1 MNLTQK
7 KKTSFRMPYRYDLI
21 IHLCTLILAVFGL
34 FMVAS
39 ATMGLASGN
48 VMSLMKTII
57 KQLAFTVL
65 GYLGMVTMA
74 RWFTFDRMK
83 KNITPIVSL
92 TLVLLLFALCW
103 EVGGARAWIKI
114 PFPGQE
120 ITIQPSE
127 FSKVV
132 IIMVMAT
139 YLGDIR
145 NLKLT
150 TKDLMR
156 NPLLIVG
163 GFCFIVAILQSD
175 FGSAIVMAGI
185 ACICF
190 LIPYHPSLVRLQ
202 KMLVML
208 LIIGVVLIVWILSPM
223 GEHLIEALPFK
234 NYQINRFTSAMN
246 PFADKYGTGFQLING
261 LVSFASGGWQGVGY
275 GKSIQKYTNFPAANT
290 DFILAI
296 VVEELGIF
304 GFLLIFI
311 CYALIVG
318 RMFIYAIRMKSQRG
332 RIVLIGV
339 SMYFFIHF
347 LFNVGGVTGL
357 IPLTGVPL
365 LMISAGGSS
374 TLSVMVAVGMGQ
386 AVISQYRQGKIE

>member
-48 VMSLMKTII
+48 VMTLMKTIM

-74 RWFTFDRMK
+74 RWFTFERMK

-92 TLVLLLFALCW
+92 TLVLLLLALCW

-150 TKDLMR
+150 AKDLMR

-163 GFCFIVAILQSD
+163 ASASSSQSCSRTSVRRSSWRGRVHLFSD
-175 FGSAIVMAGI
+175 P
-185 ACICF
+185 
-190 LIPYHPSLVRLQ
+190 LPSLVSTAAEDAGDVADHRGCADR
-202 KMLVML
+202 MDPVAN
-208 LIIGVVLIVWILSPM
+208 GRTPD
-223 GEHLIEALPFK
+223 
-234 NYQINRFTSAMN
+234 RSA
-246 PFADKYGTGFQLING
+246 
-261 LVSFASGGWQGVGY
+261 
-275 GKSIQKYTNFPAANT
+275 
-290 DFILAI
+290 
-296 VVEELGIF
+296 
-304 GFLLIFI
+304 
-311 CYALIVG
+311 
-318 RMFIYAIRMKSQRG
+318 
-332 RIVLIGV
+332 
-339 SMYFFIHF
+339 
-347 LFNVGGVTGL
+347 
-357 IPLTGVPL
+357 
-365 LMISAGGSS
+365 
-374 TLSVMVAVGMGQ
+374 AV
-386 AVISQYRQGKIE
+386 